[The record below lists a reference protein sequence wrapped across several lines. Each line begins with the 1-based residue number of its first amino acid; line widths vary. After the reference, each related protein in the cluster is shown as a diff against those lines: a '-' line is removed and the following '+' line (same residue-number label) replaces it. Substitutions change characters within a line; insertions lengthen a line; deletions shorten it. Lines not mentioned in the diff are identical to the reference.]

1 MEAAMND
8 MNTVFRK
15 LFDREPT
22 DAEIRDI
29 FRLQDAFGLGPND
42 ALWGIILA
50 LKNNEQ
56 IIAAGRQ
63 TLHDDVKAA
72 AEAAKSVAESRVNEL
87 AAQAVATIQDRV
99 SEGVRQAAGTAIADS
114 HATKRSVSL
123 AAVLALVMVSLFLGG
138 AIQSALDAPR
148 AVGVG
153 VMDSLLF
160 AFIDYMNRSGAGYFY
175 IALALGV
182 LLLHDMRH
190 RSIRSFGGFVVS
202 CALIAFGLWPL
213 LSAVAS
219 VIR

>member
-1 MEAAMND
+1 MEIAMSASINA
-8 MNTVFRK
+8 TFKK
-15 LFDREPT
+15 LFDRDPT

-29 FRLQDAFGLGPND
+29 YRFQEALGLS
-42 ALWGIILA
+42 
-50 LKNNEQ
+50 
-56 IIAAGRQ
+56 
-63 TLHDDVKAA
+63 HDDAIWGFYLMLKDNASTLTQGREALLAEVRAA
-72 AEAAKSVAESRVNEL
+72 SETAKSLATVKLDEL
-87 AAQAVATIQDRV
+87 TAQAVVNIQDRV
-99 SEGVRQAAGTAIADS
+99 SEGVRQAAGTAIADVG
-114 HATKRSVSL
+114 ATKRSISL
-123 AAVLALVMVSLFLGG
+123 AAVLALVIVSLFLGG

-148 AVGVG
+148 AATG

-160 AFIDYMNRSGAGYFY
+160 SFLDYISRSGAGYFY
-175 IALALGV
+175 ISLALGV

>member
-1 MEAAMND
+1 MND

-15 LFDREPT
+15 LFNREPT

-29 FRLQDAFGLGPND
+29 FRLQDAFGLSSND

-72 AEAAKSVAESRVNEL
+72 AEAAKSVAESQVSEL
-87 AAQAVATIQDRV
+87 AAQAVTNIQDRV
-99 SEGVRQAAGTAIADS
+99 SEGVRQAAGTAIADVG
-114 HATKRSVSL
+114 ATRRSVSL
-123 AAVLALVMVSLFLGG
+123 AAVLALVIVSLFLGG

-148 AVGVG
+148 AATG

-160 AFIDYMNRSGAGYFY
+160 SFIDYMSRSGAGYFY

-202 CALIAFGLWPL
+202 MVLIAFGLWPL